1 MMKSIPQCARACK
14 CADAHPPVHAAGGC
28 AQLWRAPLPGEKQK
42 GPPGHSAGPKP
53 GLAACGRKAAPLCGR
68 PIRLSPQAKQRAA
81 GNMRRGAARLCGRL
95 TARRPAKYRC
105 RAGPLKPPRSAR
117 CRPCEADTPPKRLP
131 HRLRPLQTPPA
142 AGPAHTA
149 RPGRG

>member
-1 MMKSIPQCARACK
+1 MMKSIPQCAGACK
-14 CADAHPPVHAAGGC
+14 CADARPPVYAAGGC
-28 AQLWRAPLPGEKQK
+28 AQLRRAPLPGENK
-42 GPPGHSAGPKP
+42 
-53 GLAACGRKAAPLCGR
+53 KAAGEQRRPRARPGSLRAQGRALCGR
-68 PIRLSPQAKQRAA
+68 PIRLSPQAKQRAT
-81 GNMRRGAARLCGRL
+81 GNMRRGAARLYGRL

-131 HRLRPLQTPPA
+131 HRPRPLQTPPA
-142 AGPAHTA
+142 AEPAHTA